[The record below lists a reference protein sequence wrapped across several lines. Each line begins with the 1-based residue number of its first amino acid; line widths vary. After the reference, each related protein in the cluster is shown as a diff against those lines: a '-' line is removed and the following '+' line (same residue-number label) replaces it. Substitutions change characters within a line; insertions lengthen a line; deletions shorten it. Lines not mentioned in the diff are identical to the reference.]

1 MRDKLLTTLRRITG
15 MFASFTAGQKAVTI
29 FAVLAIIIGGY
40 FFATWASKPALA
52 PLYSNLAAADAS
64 AVVDKL
70 AAGGVTYELANGGQ
84 TIMVPQDQV
93 YNLRLQMSGAGLPA
107 QADSGYALLDK
118 QGVTTSDF
126 MQQIGYQ
133 RAMETE
139 LANTIKAID
148 GVKLATVHLAIPKKD
163 IFSADTVK
171 PTASVLVGTV
181 PGKSLTQSQVDA
193 IVHLVASS
201 IEGLDADQVTVADA
215 TGKIL
220 AAGGK
225 TTGASGAGDAQ
236 SQQTGS
242 FESRMGSSVQAM
254 LEQVVGPGHAHVSV
268 TADLDFDQTET
279 KTLTY
284 TQDPKI
290 APLSET
296 HTTEGYSGG
305 GGTGSTGV
313 LGPDNISVPSGTGTG
328 SYSKTSETK
337 DNSIGSVI
345 ETRKA
350 APGKVRRLGVAVVLD
365 QATAKNLSTAQV
377 EKLVSSAV
385 GLDTTRGDTLAV
397 STMSFDQSAAK
408 ATAQDLAAA
417 DQATKQDQLLSMAKT
432 GAMIGGIL
440 LLVMF
445 ALLAGRRKKKAG
457 LTAAEKAQLRE
468 AQEALAEAR
477 ARASAALEAAPELP
491 ALEMASSPDID
502 PVLEGQQREI
512 AAMVERQP
520 DEVAIVLRSWLADQR
535 TGASR

>member
-107 QADSGYALLDK
+107 QSDSGYALLDK

-163 IFSADTVK
+163 IFSADSVK

-296 HTTEGYSGG
+296 HTAEGYSG

-337 DNSIGSVI
+337 DNAIGSII

-408 ATAQDLAAA
+408 AAASDLAAA
-417 DQATKQDQLLSMAKT
+417 DQAAKQGQMLSMAKT

-440 LLVMF
+440 LLVLF
-445 ALLAGRRKKKAG
+445 ALFRGRRKKKTG